1 MSISRTLCSTCTLL
15 IMLALASSPAYA
27 QSCDPV
33 RYPGSCRDKVMQY
46 VQCTVNAET
55 NRLRSLPNDKAQAV
69 GDLSRGD
76 TVYISDTH
84 GSWIFVQG
92 EETFKGKTE
101 RTDGGWLP
109 RSAVNACHSS
119 LANGVR

>member
-1 MSISRTLCSTCTLL
+1 MAALRTLL
-15 IMLALASSPAYA
+15 ILLALALSPAYA

-33 RYPGSCRDKVMQY
+33 RYPGSCKDKVIQY
-46 VQCTVNAET
+46 VQCTVKEET
-55 NRLRSLPNDKAQAV
+55 YRLRSLPNDNAQAV

-92 EETFKGKTE
+92 EETFEGKTE
-101 RTDGGWLP
+101 KTDGGWLP
-109 RSAVNACHSS
+109 RSAVNKCHSTP
-119 LANGVR
+119 